1 MHREDGI
8 DRRQEKTMH
17 VQPTL
22 RLLACLLLLLSAGQ
36 VFADAAGDIQ
46 KLEQQRFTAYVKGDV
61 AALERIFADDLV
73 YIHSNGVSDPKS
85 AVLQS
90 FASGEL
96 KISRFD
102 AEDIKVRPIGDVMV
116 ATGLVHVDLVNKSSP
131 AKFDMRYSAAYVS
144 QNGQW
149 RLMHIQNARVPAKA
163 AAVAAIETV
172 KMAGGP
178 FAGEYPVAV
187 VKIPVDDAKTKFV
200 AAALFEPEG
209 TGPFPAV
216 IILSGCAGVGPD
228 AGIVRRVNADYLPK
242 GIATLVVESFTPR
255 GIAEV
260 CSDPR
265 ILEAIGYRAKDA
277 YAAMTWLTSRS
288 EIDSKH
294 IFLQGY
300 SHGAIAAIAAIDAQW
315 LATHQQKFAGVIAF
329 YPYCSSSTKFSVPT
343 IILVG
348 QSDDWTPARLCEDIV
363 DKTNVEITVYPKAFH
378 AFAAPGLDMMYL
390 GHRLAYDAEATND
403 AQRRALALIESLIK

>member
-1 MHREDGI
+1 MR
-8 DRRQEKTMH
+8 
-17 VQPTL
+17 VQSIL
-22 RLLACLLLLLSAGQ
+22 RLLVCLLLLLSAGQ

-46 KLEQQRFTAYVKGDV
+46 KLEQERFTAYVKGDV

-102 AEDIKVRPIGDVMV
+102 AEDIKVRQIGDVMV
-116 ATGLVHVDLVNKSSP
+116 ATGLVHVDLVNKGTA
-131 AKFDMRYSAAYVS
+131 AKFDIRYTAIYVN
-144 QNGQW
+144 QGGQW
-149 RLMHIQNARVPAKA
+149 RLVHVQNARVPAKGA
-163 AAVAAIETV
+163 ATPAVETV
-172 KMAGGP
+172 KMVGDK

-187 VKIPVDDAKTKFV
+187 VNIPVDDPKTKFV
-200 AAALFEPEG
+200 AAALFEPQG
-209 TGPFPAV
+209 AGPFPAV

-242 GIATLVVESFTPR
+242 GIATLVVESFIPR
-255 GIAEV
+255 GIFEV
-260 CSDPR
+260 CSDPK
-265 ILEAIGYRAKDA
+265 ILDTIGYRVKDA
-277 YAAMTWLTSRS
+277 YAAMSWLTARP

-300 SHGAIAAIAAIDAQW
+300 SHGAITAIAAIDAQW
-315 LATHQQKFAGVIAF
+315 PATHQQKFAGVIAF
-329 YPYCSSSTKFSVPT
+329 YPYCSSSSKFSVPT

-348 QSDDWTPARLCEDIV
+348 QSDDWTPAKLCEDIV
-363 DKTNVEITVYPKAFH
+363 DKANVEITVYPKAFH

-390 GHRLAYDAEATND
+390 GHHLAYDQEATND
-403 AQRRALALIESLIK
+403 AQRRALALIEAQTK